1 MSRFSGQ
8 VVSSAALAASTN
20 FAGLFGS
27 STSGAKLRRITLGT
41 VTNTATTPTSQQLLI
56 GVFRA
61 TALGTTSATFT
72 PQQLDQ
78 NGPAALGT
86 FVTAWSVQPTLAGTA
101 SWLIPFN
108 TQSALD
114 LPWELLEEWVITKG
128 TANGLVFQNM
138 TNAVPAGHQIVLSA
152 EWEE

>member
-1 MSRFSGQ
+1 MSRYQAQ

-27 STSGAKLRRITLGT
+27 ASSGAKLRRITLGT
-41 VTNTATTPTSQQLLI
+41 ITNTATTPTSQQLLV

-61 TALGTTSATFT
+61 TTLGTTSATYT
-72 PQQLDQ
+72 PTSLDP
-78 NGPAALGT
+78 NGPAALST
-86 FVTAWSVQPTLAGTA
+86 FATAWSAQPTLAATA
-101 SWLIPFN
+101 SWIIPFN
-108 TQSALD
+108 SQSALD

-138 TNAVPAGHQIVLSA
+138 TNAVPAGHQIVLST